1 MRIKILTPGQ
11 SGKFEFTKEEL
22 EKLLSEEYNAGYA
35 DGYASGSR
43 LNSITYTPSHLEL
56 NRPEKPWHQ
65 DITCCGK
72 IETDISSISSK
83 TQTTIF

>member
-43 LNSITYTPSHLEL
+43 LNSITYTPSHLEP
-56 NRPEKPWHQ
+56 NRPEKPWYQ
-65 DITCCGK
+65 EVPCRDTIATG
-72 IETDISSISSK
+72 ISSTSSE